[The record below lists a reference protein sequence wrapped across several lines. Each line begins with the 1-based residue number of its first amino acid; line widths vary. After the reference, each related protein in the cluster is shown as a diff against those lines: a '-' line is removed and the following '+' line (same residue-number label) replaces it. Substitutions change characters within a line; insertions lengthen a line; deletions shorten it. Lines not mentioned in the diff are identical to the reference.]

1 MGGDA
6 RREILNVT
14 SRFYATSMVIIAWRH
29 ILVFT
34 GNQRKNEK
42 GRDFTPCPLKRTLW
56 LAPGATIS
64 GRAILYCYPRFS

>member
-1 MGGDA
+1 VGGDA

-42 GRDFTPCPLKRTLW
+42 GRDFTPCPL
-56 LAPGATIS
+56 
-64 GRAILYCYPRFS
+64 